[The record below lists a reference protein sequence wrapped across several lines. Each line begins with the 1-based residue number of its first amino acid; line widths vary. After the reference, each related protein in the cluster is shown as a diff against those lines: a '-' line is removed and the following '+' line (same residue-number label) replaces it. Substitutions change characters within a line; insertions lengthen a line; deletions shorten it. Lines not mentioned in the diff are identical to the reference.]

1 MHYSSD
7 KQMQTISQT
16 ARLSRSCSN
25 WVNPSPNPTAQ
36 AHAALRSTKINAK
49 SNRAG
54 ETRSET
60 AAARQHNA
68 RSIAYLPGCFGG
80 GRGGTSAGNWAQRRS
95 QRKTALR
102 FMKRRRLL
110 WTRST
115 IRVSIARRSRG
126 PGEEKSAAAAPR
138 CASRGRRGERSG
150 GWLV

>member
-68 RSIAYLPGCFGG
+68 RSIIHFHQNSHVRIPTGYLL
-80 GRGGTSAGNWAQRRS
+80 
-95 QRKTALR
+95 ALN
-102 FMKRRRLL
+102 F
-110 WTRST
+110 SY
-115 IRVSIARRSRG
+115 IF
-126 PGEEKSAAAAPR
+126 
-138 CASRGRRGERSG
+138 
-150 GWLV
+150 